1 MHVAARRPSDVS
13 KSASPL
19 RRDCSFFLASAPGAP
34 RVAMAF
40 SRRVRPARRGARRA
54 RARRVGANRAR
65 AIGARSA
72 ASRRARSARARRPRA
87 RGRGPG
93 TRVSRRVSASW
104 CASAW
109 DDADRFRRGKNDD
122 APVEPE
128 LPRPRLN
135 SQGVRA
141 VPRSTA
147 ANIARARRGAGR
159 ASAGEVARVGR
170 ARPLS
175 PRRLRTTGKKGKRAS
190 SADLAR
196 NSPEES
202 LQEVNTRNNEGSFG
216 SPVSDEKKKKSVVRV
231 TVARR
236 APLPDDV
243 LAATNSR
250 SSPRLACP
258 PPASCRS
265 SPRSPP

>member
-1 MHVAARRPSDVS
+1 MGVFGERLGIRCFLEIVSPYLGRRSCMSRLVVRPTSANPRHHCDVTARFFSRRP
-13 KSASPL
+13 
-19 RRDCSFFLASAPGAP
+19 PGAP

-93 TRVSRRVSASW
+93 TRVSRRVSASR

-202 LQEVNTRNNEGSFG
+202 LQEVNNNT
-216 SPVSDEKKKKSVVRV
+216 SDETKRVRSVRQ
-231 TVARR
+231 R
-236 APLPDDV
+236 
-243 LAATNSR
+243 
-250 SSPRLACP
+250 
-258 PPASCRS
+258 
-265 SPRSPP
+265 